1 MVSLL
6 HEAENKFRSLSVSDL
21 EKLNNNNNGDS
32 KKIDPDEFDSLK
44 RKQRLSS
51 KDITAS
57 LIEDELKSAL
67 NTSRMS
73 EPSRPTFPIASAVG
87 KRTDLF
93 YFFLL
98 VFLLF

>member
-21 EKLNNNNNGDS
+21 EKLNNNNNNGDS

-87 KRTDLF
+87 KRT
-93 YFFLL
+93 
-98 VFLLF
+98 